1 MINFKQEA
9 TELAKQIVE
18 SWNEY
23 KDFAYVVTIIEDYI
37 TDMDS
42 KYQGLIENAKVFS

>member
-1 MINFKQEA
+1 MVNFKQEA

-42 KYQGLIENAKVFS
+42 KYRDLIND